1 MAPGSPS
8 PPPGPPANKRGARE
22 AGKVRWRRRRRRGS
36 RRAAS
41 GDGLKASGRGGGGF
55 GGGLPVTP
63 RVYFIWRRRATRR
76 GWGRGDGEERAPRP
90 LSEERERASC
100 GDEARRER
108 REGGEVL
115 LASASPIILH
125 RVGAC
130 DRAANHECSSVPVY
144 APLANR
150 IPTDGWTDLLH
161 SPDLF
166 SREFVRWVT
175 WGLYEIAQ

>member
-1 MAPGSPS
+1 MRKASQNPMAPGSPS

-90 LSEERERASC
+90 R
-100 GDEARRER
+100 ARRGSGPAAAMRRGER
-108 REGGEVL
+108 GGREGRYYWRPPRQSYCIAWALVIGRLTTSAVPFRYTLPWPTGLQLMGGLISCTVL
-115 LASASPIILH
+115 TCFL
-125 RVGAC
+125 G
-130 DRAANHECSSVPVY
+130 SSF
-144 APLANR
+144 
-150 IPTDGWTDLLH
+150 DG
-161 SPDLF
+161 
-166 SREFVRWVT
+166 
-175 WGLYEIAQ
+175 

>member
-1 MAPGSPS
+1 MVASLSP
-8 PPPGPPANKRGARE
+8 
-22 AGKVRWRRRRRRGS
+22 
-36 RRAAS
+36 RAYT
-41 GDGLKASGRGGGGF
+41 LFGGGGRRGVD
-55 GGGLPVTP
+55 GGGVTGK
-63 RVYFIWRRRATRR
+63 RGGEGAAT
-76 GWGRGDGEERAPRP
+76 A
-90 LSEERERASC
+90 SEERERASC

-150 IPTDGWTDLLH
+150 IATDGWTDLLH